1 MISAILVINTKA
13 LGRLG
18 ACTRHREREREEGKE
33 SHRARGEGNER
44 VRQMRER
51 TFDLNFKM
59 SRQQKQLTVDT
70 QYTH

>member
-18 ACTRHREREREEGKE
+18 ACTRQKEREEW
-33 SHRARGEGNER
+33 SQRARGEGNER

-51 TFDLNFKM
+51 IFDLNFKM

>member
-18 ACTRHREREREEGKE
+18 ACTRQKREEW
-33 SHRARGEGNER
+33 SQRARGEGNER

-51 TFDLNFKM
+51 IFDLNFKM

>member
-18 ACTRHREREREEGKE
+18 AYTRRRAREREGGKE

-51 TFDLNFKM
+51 IFDLNFKM